1 MPSVSSPCLSLKL
14 SELEIVHSIL
24 TCLVPDLEVWAFG
37 SRVRGTAREFSDLD
51 IVLITDSVLP
61 LAVKADLVTAF
72 SQSDLPFKVDIV
84 DWSVAD
90 AGFRK
95 IIEQQRVVL
104 QAGTTGNEKGV
115 RCWTTGA
122 GEEPGGGNDQ

>member
-1 MPSVSSPCLSLKL
+1 MNMPAVSFPCPSLKP

-24 TCLVPDLEVWAFG
+24 ARLVPDLEVWAFG

-51 IVLITDSVLP
+51 IVLITASVLP
-61 LAVKADLVTAF
+61 LAVKADLVAAF

-84 DWSVAD
+84 DWSVTD

-95 IIEQQRVVL
+95 IIEQQKVVL
-104 QAGTTGNEKGV
+104 QAGAT
-115 RCWTTGA
+115 A
-122 GEEPGGGNDQ
+122 SL